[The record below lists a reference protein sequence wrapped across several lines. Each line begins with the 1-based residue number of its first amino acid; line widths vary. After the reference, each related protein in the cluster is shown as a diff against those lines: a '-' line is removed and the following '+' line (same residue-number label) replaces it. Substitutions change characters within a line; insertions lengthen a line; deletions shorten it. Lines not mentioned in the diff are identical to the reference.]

1 MMAEGPDSVTLSST
15 EEPRQAAGPHRRS
28 YLFLVLESHRPLA
41 APARIALDGID
52 EIVFGRGTAR
62 TIDLAREGAVRRLTV
77 RLEDPWLS
85 TRHARVTRVMGRW
98 MLEDLGAK
106 NGCSIDGVRQ
116 ARAELA
122 DGQIL
127 ELGHTL
133 FVFREQLAGGPDEP
147 RILDASTLLG
157 ATPGLATLLPSL
169 GQTFASLA
177 PIARSRVSVIIEGET
192 GTGKEVL
199 ARALHALS
207 GRPGDFVAV
216 NCGALPRELVE
227 GELFG
232 HRRGAFSGAVDDRP
246 GLIRAADRGTLL
258 LDEIGD
264 LPLASQAALLRVL
277 QEREVRPL
285 GATRPI
291 PVDLRVLAATHRP
304 LDRMAEQGTFRA
316 DLLARLAGHRVALL
330 PLRARREDL
339 GLLLGALL
347 RETAAE
353 RGAAVELHPHAA
365 RALVRYGWPGNVRE
379 LEKCLTKA
387 LVLAAGHR
395 VEVAHLPEPVRR
407 ALDDEASAKHDED
420 EARGAELLALLRE
433 HAGNVTTVARVM
445 GKARMQVQRWMK
457 HHGIDAAAFRR

>member
-1 MMAEGPDSVTLSST
+1 MLAEGPDSATLSST
-15 EEPRQAAGPHRRS
+15 EEPRPAAGASRRPF
-28 YLFLVLESHRPLA
+28 LFLVLESHQPLA
-41 APARIALDGID
+41 SPVRIALDGLD
-52 EIVFGRGTAR
+52 EIGFGRGTAR
-62 TIDLAREGAVRRLTV
+62 SLDLARDGAVRRLTV
-77 RLEDPWLS
+77 RLADPWLS

-98 MLEDLGAK
+98 MLEDLGSK
-106 NGCSIDGVRQ
+106 NGCVVDGVRQ
-116 ARAELA
+116 ARAELT

-133 FVFREQLAGGPDEP
+133 FVFRDHLACAPDAP
-147 RILDASTLLG
+147 RILEAS
-157 ATPGLATLLPSL
+157 AADLATLVPAL
-169 GQTFASLA
+169 GDSFAQLA
-177 PIARSRVSVIIEGET
+177 PITRSGVSVIIEGET

-199 ARALHALS
+199 ARAIHAGS

-232 HRRGAFSGAVDDRP
+232 HRRGAFSGAIDDRP

-285 GATRPI
+285 GTTRPV
-291 PVDLRVLAATHRP
+291 PVDLRVIAATHRP
-304 LDRMAEQGTFRA
+304 LDRMVEQGTFRA
-316 DLLARLAGHRVALL
+316 DLLARLAGHRVALP
-330 PLRARREDL
+330 PLCARREDL

-347 RETAAE
+347 RATAAE
-353 RGAAVELHPHAA
+353 RAATVELHPHAA
-365 RALVRYGWPGNVRE
+365 RALLRYGWPGNVRE

-387 LVLAAGHR
+387 LVLAQGQR
-395 VEVAHLPEPVRR
+395 IELDHLPEPVQR
-407 ALDDEASAKHDED
+407 ALDGGACAKQDED
-420 EARGAELLALLRE
+420 EARRAELVDLLRE

-457 HHGIDAAAFRR
+457 HHAIDAAAFRR